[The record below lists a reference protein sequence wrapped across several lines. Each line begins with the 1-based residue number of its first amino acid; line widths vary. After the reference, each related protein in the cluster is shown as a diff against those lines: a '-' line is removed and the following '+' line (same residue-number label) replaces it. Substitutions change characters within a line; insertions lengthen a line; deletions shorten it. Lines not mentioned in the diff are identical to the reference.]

1 MGLTAVK
8 SAEKD
13 EPKMLQFLPGRLVAL
28 LASAVLLTAGAC
40 TATPT
45 DHQARFFVFG
55 TVVDVTV
62 WSVGDGAA
70 DRAFRELGAL
80 FQALHEKWH
89 AWEPGLLTDVNRAF
103 AEGRP
108 ARADATI
115 VELIRRSQDLEAAT
129 GGRFNPA
136 IGKLIDL
143 WGFHTSDFPVMGPP
157 PSAADI
163 RALVDRRPSTQDIHI
178 DGLELSSSNPAVQL
192 DFGGIAKGYAIDL
205 ACQALRRLGLD
216 NAIVNAGGDLETM
229 GRHGDRPWRIAIRD
243 PHGGIIGRLD
253 TRGDE
258 AIFTSGNYERY
269 RENGTARYPHILDP
283 RTGWPVSELSSVTVI
298 AREGLL
304 ADAAATALTVAG
316 PSDWPAVAGALGLD
330 QVLVVD
336 EEGTVYLTPAMQA
349 RVQLEDGLKVVV
361 SEPGG

>member
-1 MGLTAVK
+1 
-8 SAEKD
+8 
-13 EPKMLQFLPGRLVAL
+13 MLQFHPRRLITL
-28 LASAVLLTAGAC
+28 LASALLLTASGC
-40 TATPT
+40 TATPAE
-45 DHQARFFVFG
+45 HQARFFVFG
-55 TVVDVTV
+55 TIVDVTI
-62 WSVGDGAA
+62 WSADEGAV
-70 DRAFRELGAL
+70 DQAFRELGTL
-80 FQALHEKWH
+80 FQDLHRKWH
-89 AWEPGLLTDVNRAF
+89 AWEPGLLTDVNQAF
-103 AEGRP
+103 SEGRP

-115 VELIRRSQDLEAAT
+115 VELVRRSQELEAAT
-129 GGRFNPA
+129 AGRFNPA
-136 IGKLIDL
+136 IGQLIDL
-143 WGFHTSDFPVMGPP
+143 WGFHTSDFPVKGPP
-157 PSAADI
+157 PSAGEI
-163 RALVDRRPSTQDIHI
+163 RALIDQHPSTRDIRI

-258 AIFTSGNYERY
+258 AVFTSGNYERY

-283 RTGWPVSELSSVTVI
+283 RTGWPVKELSSVTVI

-316 PSDWPAVAGALGLD
+316 PRDWPAVAQALGLD

-349 RVQLEDGLKVVV
+349 RVQLEEGLKVVV
-361 SEPGG
+361 PDAGP